1 MNSISLQ
8 IKKKRFEPV
17 HRVQSP
23 AIRRILHRIIQFHLP
38 VPVRPM
44 SFLRRFPGRG
54 VPLRQLPLLP
64 YGLRSRPADLV
75 AGQLGRQHHN
85 VPAAGPADSNLPS
98 HPGRPALLPY
108 YIIRLNVIA
117 NNKKTFI
124 ILDRSVPLPSDD
136 RHLRHFGERPAR
148 RRPRLAFDSTARRE
162 PVVSSGPSHSR
173 VNIIFT
179 F

>member
-23 AIRRILHRIIQFHLP
+23 AVRRILHRIIQFHLP

-85 VPAAGPADSNLPS
+85 LPAAGPADSNLPS

-108 YIIRLNVIA
+108 YIIRFNIIA
-117 NNKKTFI
+117 IKKK
-124 ILDRSVPLPSDD
+124 
-136 RHLRHFGERPAR
+136 HL
-148 RRPRLAFDSTARRE
+148 LSSTAVFHYRVTIVISDTLESVQHGGDRGWLSIQLHGE
-162 PVVSSGPSHSR
+162 SRSSHPVRLTPE
-173 VNIIFT
+173 
-179 F
+179 